1 MKRLEKQSLLLKT
14 LNILVIPLLLYL
26 KDQVKYAKQL
36 TAQRNMGGFMKGIL
50 IKRLESSFFAF
61 SKTLGRF
68 IESYEKFIEMVKTG
82 KVYISKKVNVYDLLD
97 DGNIN
102 KLLYYIEQEDVMAFE
117 TSDFQPKLLKDL
129 ESDLAELKYLRD
141 LWSMI
146 KVDPKLAMFKHELQ
160 NNNHIYGHKIIVFTE
175 STETAEY
182 LYNNLTD
189 IYGKKV
195 VCFSGQSSRTLK
207 VEIED
212 SFNPKNKAKR
222 K

>member
-1 MKRLEKQSLLLKT
+1 MNLTKKT
-14 LNILVIPLLLYL
+14 DEAFRETISTIKNFKYSRYTPLLYL

-102 KLLYYIEQEDVMAFE
+102 KLL
-117 TSDFQPKLLKDL
+117 LL
-129 ESDLAELKYLRD
+129 Y
-141 LWSMI
+141 
-146 KVDPKLAMFKHELQ
+146 
-160 NNNHIYGHKIIVFTE
+160 
-175 STETAEY
+175 
-182 LYNNLTD
+182 
-189 IYGKKV
+189 
-195 VCFSGQSSRTLK
+195 RTRRCNG
-207 VEIED
+207 I
-212 SFNPKNKAKR
+212 
-222 K
+222 